1 MESQSRTAQQ
11 LARHPVPTPPAPPAQ
26 AGLPLGRDLR
36 AAARDVAGVCP
47 GMFLLGVT
55 FGLVVVHAGLAWWW
69 TPLFSG
75 LIFGGSLE
83 FLLIVMAE
91 AAAPLAAIALTSL
104 LVQGRHIFYALSFPL
119 HHVSGKLRRTYAMFA
134 LIDEA
139 YALTTARP
147 ADELTSTRI
156 LAMQILMHASWV
168 GGGVAGALA
177 GTSLPAHVPALDFMF
192 TALFVVLAAEAS
204 LTGRT
209 LTDPLL
215 ALACALAARAAAPGQ
230 MLLLAMGM
238 YCALL
243 LLLRLC
249 TDRTRHA

>member
-1 MESQSRTAQQ
+1 MESQPRPAQN
-11 LARHPVPTPPAPPAQ
+11 LARHPVPGPPARAEPP
-26 AGLPLGRDLR
+26 LRRDLL
-36 AAARDVAGVCP
+36 AAVRDVAGVCP

-83 FLLIVMAE
+83 FLLVAMVV
-91 AAAPLAAIALTSL
+91 AAAPLVAIALTSL

-119 HHVSGKLRRTYAMFA
+119 HQVSGRLRRTYAMFA

-139 YALTTARP
+139 YALTTGRP

-156 LAMQILMHASWV
+156 LAMQFLMHASWV
-168 GGGVAGALA
+168 SGGVAGALA
-177 GTSLPAHVPALDFMF
+177 GSSLPVHVAALDFVF
-192 TALFVVLAAEAS
+192 TALFVVLAVEAS
-204 LTGRT
+204 LTGRR
-209 LTDPLL
+209 LADPLL
-215 ALACALAARAAAPGQ
+215 ALACALVARVAAPGQ

-238 YCALL
+238 YGALL
-243 LLLRLC
+243 LVLRPC
-249 TDRTRHA
+249 TGRTRRA

>member
-1 MESQSRTAQQ
+1 VESQSQPAQN
-11 LARHPVPTPPAPPAQ
+11 LAPHPAPARPAQ
-26 AGLPLGRDLR
+26 VEPPLRRDLL

-55 FGLVVVHAGLAWWW
+55 FGLLVVHAGLAWWW

-83 FLLIVMAE
+83 FLLVVMVA
-91 AAAPLAAIALTSL
+91 AAAPLAAVALTSL

-119 HHVSGKLRRTYAMFA
+119 HQVSGRLRRAYAMFA

-139 YALTTARP
+139 YALTTSRP

-156 LAMQILMHASWV
+156 LAMQLLMHLCWV
-168 GGGVAGALA
+168 SGGVAGAVA
-177 GTSLPAHVPALDFMF
+177 GSSLPVHVPALDFVF
-192 TALFVVLAAEAS
+192 TALFVVLAVEAS
-204 LTGRT
+204 LTGRR
-209 LTDPLL
+209 LADPLL
-215 ALACALAARAAAPGQ
+215 ALACALVAHVAAPGQ

-238 YCALL
+238 YGALL
-243 LLLRLC
+243 LVLRLC
-249 TDRTRHA
+249 TDRRRHA

>member
-1 MESQSRTAQQ
+1 MESQSQAAPT
-11 LARHPVPTPPAPPAQ
+11 LPRHPAAAPAVQARPPFR
-26 AGLPLGRDLR
+26 RDLL

-83 FLLIVMAE
+83 FLLVAMVT

-119 HHVSGKLRRTYAMFA
+119 HQITGKLRRTYAMFA

-139 YALTTARP
+139 YALTTTRRAGQ
-147 ADELTSTRI
+147 LTSTRI

-168 GGGVAGALA
+168 SGGVAGALA
-177 GTSLPAHVPALDFMF
+177 GTSLHLHIPALDFVF
-192 TALFVVLAAEAS
+192 TALFVVLATEAS
-204 LTGRT
+204 LTGRR
-209 LTDPLL
+209 LTDSLL
-215 ALACALAARAAAPGQ
+215 ALACALVARVAAPGQ
-230 MLLLAMGM
+230 MLLLAMGL

-243 LLLRLC
+243 LALRPR
-249 TDRTRHA
+249 TDRSRHA

>member
-1 MESQSRTAQQ
+1 M
-11 LARHPVPTPPAPPAQ
+11 PALPAQ
-26 AGLPLGRDLR
+26 GEPPLRRDLL

-55 FGLVVVHAGLAWWW
+55 FGLVVVHAGLTWWW

-83 FLLIVMAE
+83 FLLVAMVV
-91 AAAPLAAIALTSL
+91 AAAPLAAVALTSL

-119 HHVSGKLRRTYAMFA
+119 HQVSGRLRRTYAMFA

-147 ADELTSTRI
+147 AGELTSTRI
-156 LAMQILMHASWV
+156 LAMQLLMHASWV
-168 GGGVAGALA
+168 SGGVAGALA
-177 GTSLPAHVPALDFMF
+177 GSSVPVHVPALDFVF
-192 TALFVVLAAEAS
+192 TALFVVLAVEAS
-204 LTGRT
+204 LTGRR
-209 LTDPLL
+209 LADPLL
-215 ALACALAARAAAPGQ
+215 ALACALVAHVAAPGQ

-238 YCALL
+238 YGALL
-243 LLLRLC
+243 LVLRPR
-249 TDRTRHA
+249 TGRTRRA